1 MVQAPPGVDSLDPGP
16 DEAEHVEGP
25 VAAEW
30 LEGRGRQVTDGDVA
44 EDLQE
49 RLEAHPEVA
58 VRLVRDSQLRLDLR
72 AAPAK
77 LQGDYL

>member
-1 MVQAPPGVDSLDPGP
+1 
-16 DEAEHVEGP
+16 
-25 VAAEW
+25 
-30 LEGRGRQVTDGDVA
+30 VTDGDVA